1 MYQFILL
8 HSCDDLKNFSI
19 KINVVADEDNSRNE
33 SSNWTA
39 GQIGVAVQC
48 WLSVR
53 VELMAWILT
62 HLQHLNGI
70 QWLLVQ
76 VPLKQTFYSF
86 FSGEYHMY
94 QFIPLH
100 SCDFFKKIWIKIN
113 VAADED
119 NSRNES
125 WYWKLMKLEWLHK
138 AGSQYQLTNRL
149 IAHWD
154 RTPER
159 NSVFIGSNSTQANF
173 V

>member
-1 MYQFILL
+1 MNEFIPL
-8 HSCDDLKNFSI
+8 HSCDFFRRTSI
-19 KINVVADEDNSRNE
+19 KINVAADEDNSRIE
-33 SSNWTA
+33 SWQWTNDET
-39 GQIGVAVQC
+39 GVAIQS
-48 WLSVR
+48 WLWVR
-53 VELMAWILT
+53 VELRAWILT

-138 AGSQYQLTNRL
+138 AGSQYQLN
-149 IAHWD
+149 
-154 RTPER
+154 
-159 NSVFIGSNSTQANF
+159 
-173 V
+173 